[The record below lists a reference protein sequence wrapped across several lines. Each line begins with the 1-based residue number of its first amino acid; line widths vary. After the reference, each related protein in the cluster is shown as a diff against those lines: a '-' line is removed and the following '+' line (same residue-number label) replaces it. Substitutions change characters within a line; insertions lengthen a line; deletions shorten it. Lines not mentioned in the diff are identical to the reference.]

1 MILTTLI
8 QTAATLSAASS
19 FSAPNFVLLLTDDQ
33 DVRLG
38 SMQAMPT
45 TRDVLVNHGANLS
58 NFFVHTPICC
68 PSRATLLSGR
78 FVQNN
83 RVDNNAAKGCMRM
96 NTSRDDNPEW
106 WLNSVPVALHVPVRR
121 CPTGH
126 DERHAMHS

>member
-8 QTAATLSAASS
+8 QAAATLSAASN

-58 NFFVHTPICC
+58 NFFVHTPLCC

-96 NTSRDDNPEW
+96 NTSRDDNPDW
-106 WLNSVPVALHVPVRR
+106 WLRSVPVALHDWATAPTSSAR
-121 CPTGH
+121 CST
-126 DERHAMHS
+126 S